1 MLMREK
7 PAVPAESGG
16 DSGSLRAAVRDL
28 RRREQGRLYAEL
40 QQVPGL
46 FALLMKPR
54 NGAPWSVE
62 ERNALRVQLRGL
74 SHLGLYAT
82 FLAVPGTSLVLPLL
96 AWWLDRRTRPR
107 TGDAAKPPVPR

>member
-1 MLMREK
+1 MFMREK
-7 PAVPAESGG
+7 PAAPAESGG
-16 DSGSLRAAVRDL
+16 GVPLFAAMRDL
-28 RRREQGRLYAEL
+28 RRREQGRLYTEL
-40 QQVPGL
+40 RQVPGL

-54 NGAPWSVE
+54 NGVRWSVE
-62 ERNALRVQLRGL
+62 ERAALRVQLRGL

-107 TGDAAKPPVPR
+107 TGDAAKPPTPR

>member
-1 MLMREK
+1 MFMREK
-7 PAVPAESGG
+7 PAAPAESGG
-16 DSGSLRAAVRDL
+16 GNGSLLTTMRDL

-40 QQVPGL
+40 RQVPGL
-46 FALLMKPR
+46 FGLLMKPR
-54 NGAPWSVE
+54 NGTRWSVE
-62 ERNALRVQLRGL
+62 ERTVLRMQLRGL

-107 TGDAAKPPVPR
+107 DPEKSETP

>member
-1 MLMREK
+1 MLT
-7 PAVPAESGG
+7 A
-16 DSGSLRAAVRDL
+16 LRDL
-28 RRREQGRLYAEL
+28 RRREQGRLHAEL

-54 NGAPWSVE
+54 NGVRWSAE
-62 ERNALRVQLRGL
+62 ERTALRVRLREL

-107 TGDAAKPPVPR
+107 EPDKLKTP